1 MRCTRRAAL
10 PAAILAIVVLAA
22 CVPFKPGA
30 PAAAPLPFG
39 SAHPQA
45 QELYYIVNNERAA
58 NGLGPVAWHDQ
69 LGGLAQGWSDYM
81 AVSGNYSHRRRAT
94 RGDPLPSAVRRALMM
109 WTPAIVSAGAVT
121 VGLGACS
128 GGGSDHRPA
137 SPKPRQDFV
146 AQAADFRNLHAMT
159 KVRSFY
165 VDNR

>member
-81 AVSGNYSHRRRAT
+81 AVSGNYSHQNLDAILQNPTYYGYSGLGENILHGACGISAAQMDQAWMNSPLHRANIL
-94 RGDPLPSAVRRALMM
+94 GNFSAVG
-109 WTPAIVSAGAVT
+109 IGV
-121 VGLGACS
+121 ACN
-128 GGGSDHRPA
+128 GGDLYA
-137 SPKPRQDFV
+137 TEDFG
-146 AQAADFRNLHAMT
+146 R
-159 KVRSFY
+159 
-165 VDNR
+165 

>member
-1 MRCTRRAAL
+1 M

-81 AVSGNYSHRRRAT
+81 AVSGNYSHQNLDAILQNPTYYGYSGLGENILHGACGISAAQMDQAWMNSPLHRANIL
-94 RGDPLPSAVRRALMM
+94 GNFSAVG
-109 WTPAIVSAGAVT
+109 IGV
-121 VGLGACS
+121 ACN
-128 GGGSDHRPA
+128 GGDLYA
-137 SPKPRQDFV
+137 TEDFG
-146 AQAADFRNLHAMT
+146 R
-159 KVRSFY
+159 
-165 VDNR
+165 

>member
-10 PAAILAIVVLAA
+10 LAAILAIVVLAA

-81 AVSGNYSHRRRAT
+81 AVSGNYSHQNLDAI
-94 RGDPLPSAVRRALMM
+94 LQN
-109 WTPAIVSAGAVT
+109 PAYYGYS
-121 VGLGACS
+121 GLGENILHGACGIS
-128 GGGSDHRPA
+128 ADARGGSRCPHSPTCSRP
-137 SPKPRQDFV
+137 SSSRW
-146 AQAADFRNLHAMT
+146 
-159 KVRSFY
+159 
-165 VDNR
+165 